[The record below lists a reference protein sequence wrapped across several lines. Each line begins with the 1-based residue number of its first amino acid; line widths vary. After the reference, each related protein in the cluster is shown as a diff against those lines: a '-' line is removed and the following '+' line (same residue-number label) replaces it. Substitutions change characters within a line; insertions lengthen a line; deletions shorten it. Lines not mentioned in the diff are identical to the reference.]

1 MHVTMDLTPMG
12 EDDVCPVREI
22 LDRIGDKWSVLVI
35 SNLAGETLR
44 FNALKQRITGISQR
58 MLTETV
64 RKLER
69 NGMLSRTIYPTIPPR
84 VEYALTPLGQTFVD
98 PIHTLVQWADSHS
111 REILAARRAYDV
123 EQNAPVRPVTISY

>member
-1 MHVTMDLTPMG
+1 MQVTNNLQAMG
-12 EDDVCPVREI
+12 DDDVCPIREI

-35 SNLAGETLR
+35 SNLADETLR

-69 NGMLSRTIYPTIPPR
+69 NGILTRTVYPTIPPR
-84 VEYALTPLGQTFVD
+84 VEYSLTPLGQTVVG
-98 PIHTLVQWADSHS
+98 PIQTLIQWADGHS
-111 REILAARRAYDV
+111 REILAARAAYDI
-123 EQNAPVRPVTISY
+123 EQEQPVRPIPTPY

>member
-12 EDDVCPVREI
+12 DDDICPVREI

-35 SNLAGETLR
+35 SHLAGETVR

-84 VEYALTPLGQTFVD
+84 VEYALTPLGQTFVE
-98 PIHTLVQWADSHS
+98 PIQTLIHWADSHS

-123 EQNAPVRPVTISY
+123 EQEQPIQAITMSY